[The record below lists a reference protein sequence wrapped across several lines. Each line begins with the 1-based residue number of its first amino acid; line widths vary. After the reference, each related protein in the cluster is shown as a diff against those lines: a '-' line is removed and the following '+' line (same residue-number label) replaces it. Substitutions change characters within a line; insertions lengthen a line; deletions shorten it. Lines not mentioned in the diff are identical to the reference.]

1 MKQISKLDVV
11 FLDPGMYASEGFT
24 SGLLIVVRN
33 MIHMFQQRNLNVGV
47 LSIVDTQ
54 SSKFWSGSAPG
65 LIHRIDAGIDVFEY
79 LIPVQSRDD
88 LGVHEKALKQ
98 LLGIMRPG
106 AVLMNTPAVFLSDK
120 DILYRK
126 QANETGGT
134 VIHTLCDHLFPTV
147 AKHGKDLVDRLY
159 AEISKGEVLA
169 VSKKIQ
175 AEFLRET
182 GIKAIF
188 FQNPINI
195 KNVDCST
202 VDRDPRYIG
211 LVNTH
216 PLKGIE
222 IFNRVAAMM
231 PHHEFMVV
239 ETWPDVPDYKPTSPN
254 ITVRSFFEDPK
265 DFYRNLKV
273 LMVPSLYEEG
283 SAMVTIEGLYNGLPV
298 IANKV
303 GSIPEM
309 GEGTIQFIDPP
320 NIIDTKM
327 EGTILYPVCEEDS
340 LQRAC
345 NDYVSAIE
353 HALSHPTREIE
364 AARRR
369 AAESY
374 IKKGNHDM
382 NVMVDNWAL
391 KLG

>member
-309 GEGTIQFIDPP
+309 GDDLPP
-320 NIIDTKM
+320 KFTPD
-327 EGTILYPVCEEDS
+327 
-340 LQRAC
+340 
-345 NDYVSAIE
+345 VSRVF
-353 HALSHPTREIE
+353 HHL
-364 AARRR
+364 
-369 AAESY
+369 
-374 IKKGNHDM
+374 
-382 NVMVDNWAL
+382 
-391 KLG
+391 